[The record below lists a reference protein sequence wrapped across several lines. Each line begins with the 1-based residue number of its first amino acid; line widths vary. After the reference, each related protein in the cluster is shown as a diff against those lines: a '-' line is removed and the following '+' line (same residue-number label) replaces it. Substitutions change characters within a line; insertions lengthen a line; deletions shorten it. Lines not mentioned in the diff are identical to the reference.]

1 MELHGIESRFVST
14 VSEIPRRNS
23 SARDISTGIARILSD
38 FLVVTKARANVAVVA
53 STFVGFALN
62 AEVLPNLLLL
72 LSTLGGTALVAGA
85 AAMANQAREHSFD
98 RRMIRTRRR
107 PIAAGRMRRR
117 TAEWIS
123 GGMAMLGGLWL
134 ALAVNT
140 LAMFLAALS
149 FVIYVFA
156 YTGLKRRTPLC
167 TLVGAI
173 SGALPLLVG
182 WAASGVELGIFSSV
196 AFIVLFLW
204 QIPHFLAF
212 AWWRRADY
220 LGAGY
225 EVLPRHDL
233 CGYRTAACALAFT
246 MAAFV
251 SSLIPAF
258 AKLVH
263 GWYWVGVLALGG
275 AFCFYSIRFVMNR
288 TEAAAR
294 SVFVVSLY
302 YLPALFAI
310 MLLCKEN

>member
-1 MELHGIESRFVST
+1 MELHGIESRFVRTASGT
-14 VSEIPRRNS
+14 IGRSPPVYGIPS
-23 SARDISTGIARILSD
+23 LERILSD

-53 STFVGFALN
+53 TTFVGFALN

-85 AAMANQAREHSFD
+85 AAMANQAREALFD
-98 RRMIRTRRR
+98 HRMARTRHR
-107 PIAAGRMRRR
+107 PIAAGRMQRR
-117 TAEWIS
+117 TAEWLS
-123 GGMAMLGGLWL
+123 GGMAATGCLWL
-134 ALAVNT
+134 GLAVNS
-140 LAMFLAALS
+140 LAMVLAALS
-149 FVIYVFA
+149 FVIYVFV

-182 WAASGVELGIFSSV
+182 CAASGAELDLFSSV

-225 EVLPRHDL
+225 KVLPRVDL
-233 CGYRTAACALAFT
+233 CGYKTAACALSFT
-246 MAAFV
+246 IAVCAL
-251 SSLIPAF
+251 SLIPAF
-258 AKLVH
+258 AYQVH
-263 GWYWVGVLALGG
+263 GWYWVGALALGG
-275 AFCFYSIRFVMNR
+275 GFCYYSIRFLINR
-288 TEAAAR
+288 TDGAAR
-294 SVFVVSLY
+294 SLFVASLY

-310 MLLCKEN
+310 MLIFKEN

>member
-1 MELHGIESRFVST
+1 MDSSAIESRFVRT
-14 VSEIPRRNS
+14 VSKTAGRNS
-23 SARDISTGIARILSD
+23 SGRIFYPSIERILSD
-38 FLVVTKARANVAVVA
+38 LLVVTKARANVAVVA
-53 STFVGFALN
+53 TTLVGFALN
-62 AEVLPNLLLL
+62 AEVLPNMLLL

-98 RRMIRTRRR
+98 RTMARTRYR
-107 PIAAGRMRRR
+107 PIAAGRIRRR

-123 GGMAMLGGLWL
+123 GGMAALGCLWL

-140 LAMFLAALS
+140 VAMFLAALS
-149 FVIYVFA
+149 FVIYVFV
-156 YTGLKRRTPLC
+156 YTGLKRHTPLC

-182 WAASGVELGIFSSV
+182 WAASGVQLTIFSSV

-225 EVLPRHDL
+225 KVLPRGDL
-233 CGYRTAACALAFT
+233 CGFKTAACALIFT
-246 MAAFV
+246 IAVFAI
-251 SSLIPAF
+251 SLIPAF
-258 AKLVH
+258 ANLVH
-263 GWYWVGVLALGG
+263 GWYWAGALTLGG
-275 AFCFYSIRFVMNR
+275 AFCFYSIRFLMNR
-288 TEAAAR
+288 TEGAAR
-294 SVFVVSLY
+294 SLFVASLY

-310 MLLCKEN
+310 MLIFKDN

>member
-1 MELHGIESRFVST
+1 MDLPAIESSMVRT
-14 VSEIPRRNS
+14 VSGTGGRNS
-23 SARDISTGIARILSD
+23 SICGIPNLARILTD

-53 STFVGFALN
+53 TTFVGFALN
-62 AEVLPNLLLL
+62 AEVLPNLLVL

-85 AAMANQAREHSFD
+85 AAMANQAREQLFD
-98 RRMIRTRRR
+98 RRMARTRHR

-117 TAEWIS
+117 TAEWVS
-123 GGMAMLGGLWL
+123 AGMAAAGCLWL

-140 LAMFLAALS
+140 LAMVLAALS

-204 QIPHFLAF
+204 QMPHFLAF

-225 EVLPRHDL
+225 EVLPRQDL
-233 CGYRTAACALAFT
+233 CGYRTAACALSFT
-246 MAAFV
+246 IAVFA

-258 AKLVH
+258 ANLVH
-263 GWYWVGVLALGG
+263 GGYWVGALAVGG
-275 AFCFYSIRFVMNR
+275 AFSFYSIRFLMDR
-288 TEAAAR
+288 TEGAAR
-294 SVFVVSLY
+294 SLFLASLY

-310 MLLCKEN
+310 MLICKRD